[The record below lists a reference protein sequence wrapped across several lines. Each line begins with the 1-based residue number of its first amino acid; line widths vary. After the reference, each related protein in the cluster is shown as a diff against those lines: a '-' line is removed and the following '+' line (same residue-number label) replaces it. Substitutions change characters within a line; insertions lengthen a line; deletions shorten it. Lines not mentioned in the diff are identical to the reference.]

1 MGWKASMIIIENKE
15 NFEDDD
21 KILAALDK
29 ANFQFQEELSIDFDF
44 YQRDESIC
52 IGYYNNNIIILDD
65 YQITEKSLERA
76 KGLKLLKE
84 EKQLVDLFPNA
95 EILTVACHSATNY
108 HGYSLIQNGKKVRL
122 KRASSDSK
130 LQEFGERFE
139 EEQQI
144 YKDSYQ
150 KNGQNYWKNE
160 DEPDPDELEFLDE
173 DDLMMYEDY
182 TEDQL
187 MENFTFGVIKRRLG
201 FRLDN
206 AESKDFKKNVVF
218 KKYINPNKKIKN
230 EIIEEDKPINIWLKF
245 GLFFLIILIWKI
257 LKRTV
262 FNG

>member
-15 NFEDDD
+15 NFEGDD

-29 ANFQFQEELSIDFDF
+29 TNFQFQEELSINFDF

-139 EEQQI
+139 EEKQI

-182 TEDQL
+182 TDDYFMED
-187 MENFTFGVIKRRLG
+187 FTFGIAKRRLKI
-201 FRLDN
+201 RLDN
-206 AESKDFKKNVVF
+206 SENDLIKNITF
-218 KKYINPNKKIKN
+218 KKYINLNKKIINKT
-230 EIIEEDKPINIWLKF
+230 IKEEKPINNWLRF
-245 GLFFLIILIWKI
+245 GLFFLIIIIWQV
-257 LKRTV
+257 LKKTV
-262 FNG
+262 FKG